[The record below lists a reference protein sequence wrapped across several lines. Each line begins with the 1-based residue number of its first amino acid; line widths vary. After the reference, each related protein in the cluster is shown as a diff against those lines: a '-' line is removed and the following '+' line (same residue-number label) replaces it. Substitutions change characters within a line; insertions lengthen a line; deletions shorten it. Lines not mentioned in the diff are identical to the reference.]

1 RHRCRRACRREGA
14 CRWRRLGDAG
24 PADDRA
30 RARCDHRAARAG
42 DGVGREQHREIGA
55 GAVPH
60 HRYRPRRDRGYD
72 RQFCDAVRS
81 GQEFSMRN
89 PSHAPRPLTGR
100 MVLFYLLA
108 FFGTVI
114 GVNML
119 MMKFAIDTLPG
130 TEVDSAYRASL
141 AYESEIAAARDQNRR
156 NWKVDAHVERRAD
169 GAATVR
175 LDARDANGT

>member
-1 RHRCRRACRREGA
+1 MSEPIAT
-14 CRWRRLGDAG
+14 
-24 PADDRA
+24 
-30 RARCDHRAARAG
+30 
-42 DGVGREQHREIGA
+42 
-55 GAVPH
+55 
-60 HRYRPRRDRGYD
+60 
-72 RQFCDAVRS
+72 
-81 GQEFSMRN
+81 
-89 PSHAPRPLTGR
+89 PRPLTGR
-100 MVLFYLLA
+100 IVLVCLIA

-141 AYESEIAAARDQNRR
+141 AYRNEISAADEQSRR

-175 LDARDANGT
+175 LDARDANGKPLSGLKFSGLINAVEFVGIQVVPEPGSLALAGIGVLAHAAWQIVRRTTVPRHGWSAPILSWSRRHG